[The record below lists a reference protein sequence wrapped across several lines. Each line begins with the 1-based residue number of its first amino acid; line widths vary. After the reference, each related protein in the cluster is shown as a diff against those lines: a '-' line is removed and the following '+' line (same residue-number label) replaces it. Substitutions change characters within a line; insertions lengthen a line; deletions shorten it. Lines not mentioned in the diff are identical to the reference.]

1 MSKRT
6 IALYGGSFNPPHAAH
21 QLVACY
27 VLATQ
32 PVDELWFV
40 PTYSHPFGK
49 PLAPYEDRVEMCKRV
64 AAMFAREPAVRVSL
78 AERALAKRPG
88 FVASRTLDLVDYLR
102 AREPAATFRL
112 VIGADILAETDKWY
126 RWDELMKRAPAIVV
140 GRSGVALPKR
150 VTVTGVAMP
159 AISGTEIRKRL
170 GQGREVAGLL
180 PTSVLRYIRSRK
192 LYQ

>member
-6 IALYGGSFNPPHAAH
+6 IALYGGSFDPPHVAH

-27 VLATQ
+27 VLSTQ
-32 PVDELWFV
+32 PIDELWFV
-40 PTYSHPFGK
+40 PTYTHPFAK
-49 PLAPYEDRVEMCKRV
+49 QLAPFEDRVEMCKRV
-64 AAMFAREPAVRVSL
+64 AAVFASKPRVRVSL
-78 AERALAKRPG
+78 AEQTLAKRPG

-102 AREPAATFRL
+102 AREPAAAFRL
-112 VIGADILAETDKWY
+112 VVGADILAETDKWY

-140 GRSGVALPKR
+140 GRSGVAVKGK
-150 VTVTGVAMP
+150 TATGVAMP
-159 AISGTEIRKRL
+159 AISGTEIRKRIR
-170 GQGREVAGLL
+170 QGRDVAGLL